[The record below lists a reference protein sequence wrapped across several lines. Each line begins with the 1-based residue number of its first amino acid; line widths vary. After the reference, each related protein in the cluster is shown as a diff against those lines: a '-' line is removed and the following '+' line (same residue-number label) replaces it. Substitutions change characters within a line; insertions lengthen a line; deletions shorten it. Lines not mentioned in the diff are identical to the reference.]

1 MIGRS
6 WVVLRMEREN
16 HPHQPKMAKS
26 SSASR
31 KMLYRWS
38 YLRSLPTQVP
48 EAMQMQHR
56 ETDRRQLRETLGK
69 IFQTGFSHLRKD
81 WRKENLDHA
90 AVLVKPF
97 PKHFLHIS
105 QRDFRTNL
113 EGNTRLQQ
121 FSSKILKGTT
131 QQSIISTPDKQCT
144 SHLSALM
151 VSCSR
156 NTEFQ
161 RQSRSCISSIFYQ
174 DFAKVMASTRELS
187 RFGGGPMDQ
196 SYLESSGIKKDNLKY
211 VRRAHRRLQVAA
223 EGWLVQN
230 VGRSKDS
237 TSVNCQIRQ
246 TAFERHHHPAKVT
259 RTTSV
264 MEPPFIEP
272 TSVTTSPK
280 QVHQT
285 EHYHGRMNQFDHGK
299 VVGNIVNGS
308 IPKIHAIKQC
318 IKTHGE
324 MPNEHVS
331 AK

>member
-113 EGNTRLQQ
+113 EETPGFNNSVQK
-121 FSSKILKGTT
+121 SSKVLH
-131 QQSIISTPDKQCT
+131 SNPSFPHPT
-144 SHLSALM
+144 S
-151 VSCSR
+151 
-156 NTEFQ
+156 N
-161 RQSRSCISSIFYQ
+161 
-174 DFAKVMASTRELS
+174 
-187 RFGGGPMDQ
+187 
-196 SYLESSGIKKDNLKY
+196 
-211 VRRAHRRLQVAA
+211 AHRISQ
-223 EGWLVQN
+223 
-230 VGRSKDS
+230 
-237 TSVNCQIRQ
+237 
-246 TAFERHHHPAKVT
+246 H
-259 RTTSV
+259 
-264 MEPPFIEP
+264 
-272 TSVTTSPK
+272 
-280 QVHQT
+280 
-285 EHYHGRMNQFDHGK
+285 
-299 VVGNIVNGS
+299 
-308 IPKIHAIKQC
+308 
-318 IKTHGE
+318 
-324 MPNEHVS
+324 
-331 AK
+331 